1 MTSVVIVESPAKA
14 KTINKY
20 LGPGYTV
27 VASFGHVRDLPSKE
41 GSVQPEQD
49 FAMLWEVEPRAMARI
64 NDIAKAVKG
73 ADALYLATDPDRE
86 GEAISWHVLELLNQK
101 KALDGVAVKRVAFNE
116 ITKSAIEKAMAEPR
130 ELDRELIDAYL
141 ARRALDYLVGFTLS
155 PVLWR
160 KLPGARSAGRVQSVA
175 LRLIVDRELEIEK
188 FIPQEYWSIAGAFQ
202 TEAGE
207 AFSARLYALAGEK
220 VQKLDIGNEAKAR
233 EIQALAKGGSYRI
246 AAVEKKPQTRNP
258 WPPFTTSTL
267 QQEAA
272 RKLGFSARRTMQ
284 IAQGLYE
291 GKPID
296 GEVTGL
302 ITYMRTDGVQ
312 ISNEAITS
320 ARRTIA
326 GTFGNIYLPSSPRL
340 YQSKIKNAQEAH
352 EAIRPTDPARA
363 PESVARSLDH
373 DELRLYELIWK
384 RTLASQM
391 ASAKM
396 ELTTATIEAEDS
408 RATFR
413 AAGTVMQF
421 DGFLRLYR
429 EDQDEQTENGD
440 EAKLPAL
447 KDGERPSLNGVE
459 AKQHFTEP
467 LPRYSEASLVK
478 KLEELGIGRPSTY
491 ASILSVLRDR
501 SYVRMD
507 RNRFIP
513 EDKGIVV
520 TAFLESFFDRYVEYD
535 FTAEL
540 EEELDKISAGLLDW
554 KEVLRTFWKDFSA
567 RTTDVLGVRTSVVL
581 DKLNDHLEA
590 HIFPP
595 PKEGGDGRKCPKCET
610 GRLSL
615 KVGRFGVFIGCSN
628 YPDCRFTRPLAASEA
643 HPAAP
648 AHGKEVL
655 GQDPATGQDVK
666 FKTGRFGPYLELGE
680 AKSKDEKP
688 KRAPVP
694 KDLPPGGLT
703 LEKALALLALPRTVG
718 AHPET
723 GKPIVAGIGRFG
735 PYVAHDGKYA
745 SLPTSEDVFT
755 IGVNHAVTLIAESKS
770 RGPRRGPAALKDL
783 GAHPADGKK
792 VKVMEGRYGPYV
804 NHGKTNATIPGG
816 IEPTEITMAQAV
828 ELLAARAARQSAKK
842 GGARKKGAKK
852 PKTP

>member
-1 MTSVVIVESPAKA
+1 MSDVVIVESPAKA

-20 LGPGYTV
+20 LGPGYIV

-41 GSVQPEQD
+41 GSVQPDQD
-49 FAMLWEVEPRAMARI
+49 FAMLWEVEPKAMARI
-64 NDIAKAVKG
+64 NDIARAVKG
-73 ADALYLATDPDRE
+73 AKILYLATDPDRE
-86 GEAISWHVLELLNQK
+86 GEAISWHVLELLNQQ

-116 ITKSAIEKAMAEPR
+116 ITKPAIEKAMAEPR

-175 LRLIVDRELEIEK
+175 LRLIVDRELEIDK
-188 FIPQEYWSIAGAFQ
+188 FEPQEYWSVEGLFQ
-202 TEAGE
+202 TEGGE
-207 AFSARLYALAGEK
+207 PVSARLYALAGEK
-220 VQKLDIGNEAKAR
+220 VQKLDIGGAARAK
-233 EIQALAKGGSYRI
+233 EIQALAKGASYRV
-246 AAVEKKPQTRNP
+246 AAVEKKPQARNP

-291 GKPID
+291 GKPLN

-312 ISNEAITS
+312 ISNEAIAS
-320 ARRTIA
+320 SRRVIA
-326 GTFGNIYLPSSPRL
+326 ETFGNVYLPSSPRF
-340 YQSKIKNAQEAH
+340 YKSKIKNAQEAH
-352 EAIRPTDPARA
+352 EAIRPTDPTRT
-363 PESVARSLDH
+363 PESIARSLQH
-373 DELRLYELIWK
+373 DELRLYELVWK
-384 RTLASQM
+384 RALASQM
-391 ASAKM
+391 ASARL
-396 ELTTATIEAEDS
+396 ELTTASLEAEDG
-408 RATFR
+408 RAAFR
-413 AAGTVMQF
+413 AAGTVTLF
-421 DGFLRLYR
+421 DGFLALYR
-429 EDQDEQTENGD
+429 EDRDEPAEGEENG
-440 EAKLPAL
+440 KLPAL
-447 KDGERPSLNGVE
+447 KEGERPTLMDV
-459 AKQHFTEP
+459 AAAQHFTEP
-467 LPRYSEASLVK
+467 PPRYSEASLVK

-491 ASILSVLRDR
+491 ATILSVLRDR
-501 SYVRMD
+501 NYVRMD

-513 EDKGIVV
+513 EDKGVVV

-540 EEELDKISAGLLDW
+540 EEELDKISAGELDW
-554 KEVLRTFWKDFSA
+554 KKVLRDFWNDFSA
-567 RTTDVLGVRTSVVL
+567 RTNDVMGVRTSVVL
-581 DKLNDHLEA
+581 DRLNDHLET

-595 PKEGGDGRKCPKCET
+595 SKEGGDGRKCPKCEK

-628 YPDCRFTRPLAASEA
+628 YPECRFTKPLSAAEP

-655 GQDPATGQDVK
+655 GKDPASGQDVK

-680 AKSKDEKP
+680 AKAEGEKP

-694 KDLPPGGLT
+694 KDLPAGSLT
-703 LEKALALLALPRTVG
+703 LEKALALLALPRIVG
-718 AHPET
+718 PHPET
-723 GKPIVAGIGRFG
+723 GKPITAGIGRFG

-745 SLPTSEDVFT
+745 SLPSSEDVFT
-755 IGVNHAVTLIAESKS
+755 VGVNHAVTLIAESKP
-770 RGPRRGPAALKDL
+770 RGFRRGPAALKDL
-783 GAHPADGKK
+783 GSHPEDGKQ

-816 IEPTEITMAQAV
+816 IEPIEISMAQAV
-828 ELLAARAARQSAKK
+828 ELLAARAARQGAKKKSAKK
-842 GGARKKGAKK
+842 V
-852 PKTP
+852 KTR